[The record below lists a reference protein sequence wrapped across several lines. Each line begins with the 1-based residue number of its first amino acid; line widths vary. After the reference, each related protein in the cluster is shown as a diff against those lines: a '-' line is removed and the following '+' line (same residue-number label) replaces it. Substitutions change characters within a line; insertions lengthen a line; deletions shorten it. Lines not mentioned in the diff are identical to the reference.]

1 MSDATVEIEID
12 KININKIDINNN
24 GIDINND
31 RIDNNINN
39 KINNNIINNK
49 PHNGKPITEIETSPN
64 GKYLVT
70 YSEDDHSIVGWDV
83 DKNQF
88 KLEFSIK
95 ISDQVGHIRISDD
108 KRLAYIYATKKLGES
123 GKIKIY
129 DMNNDQQIKLDCEF
143 GDYYNYCTFNLKNEL
158 ILYNNFNRDYVM
170 RKIILIYSTRT
181 KNNKWKC
188 KKLCEIPED
197 IEFISISKYDKLYLF
212 SNNSIYE
219 WDLFTEKS
227 IKIFGNDEEMK
238 YSYYYNT
245 VI

>member
-31 RIDNNINN
+31 RIDNN
-39 KINNNIINNK
+39 INNNIINNK

-123 GKIKIY
+123 GKI
-129 DMNNDQQIKLDCEF
+129 
-143 GDYYNYCTFNLKNEL
+143 
-158 ILYNNFNRDYVM
+158 
-170 RKIILIYSTRT
+170 
-181 KNNKWKC
+181 
-188 KKLCEIPED
+188 
-197 IEFISISKYDKLYLF
+197 SK
-212 SNNSIYE
+212 
-219 WDLFTEKS
+219 
-227 IKIFGNDEEMK
+227 
-238 YSYYYNT
+238 
-245 VI
+245 